1 MHEELKEH
9 LRQLGKN
16 YNGKEF
22 WSIVDQVKRDR
33 VNDDE
38 LLGLIAGISQKRFRG
53 KVSFTLSVPIGNLLE
68 LALTIAA
75 IVLAFLV
82 NSDWMLYISAL
93 VLLTTLH
100 PLSHYLTGTL
110 LGIKFMRYYLNGP
123 AKFEPTLKIDY
134 FSYLKAS
141 AKARAL
147 MHASGVIGT
156 LIGPLVAAAIALG
169 KGASGAAFNLFILF
183 LLLIIFEL
191 LTSTKIGDLMRAKRE
206 YGYR

>member
-1 MHEELKEH
+1 MYEELKEC
-9 LRQLGKN
+9 LLQLGKD

-33 VNDDE
+33 IKDDE
-38 LLGLIAGISQKRFRG
+38 LLGLIAGISQKRFRE
-53 KVSFTLSVPIGNLLE
+53 KVSFTLSVPLGNLIE

-156 LIGPLVAAAIALG
+156 IIGPLVAAAIALS
-169 KGASGAAFNLFILF
+169 KGASVAASYLF
-183 LLLIIFEL
+183 LLFLALIVFEL
-191 LTSTKIGDLMRAKRE
+191 LTSTKTGDLMRAKRE

>member
-1 MHEELKEH
+1 MHEELKECL
-9 LRQLGKN
+9 LRLGKN
-16 YNGKEF
+16 YNGKVF
-22 WSIVDQVKRDR
+22 WGIIDLVKRDR
-33 VNDDE
+33 IKDDE
-38 LLGLIAGISQKRFRG
+38 VLGLIAGISQKRFRE
-53 KVSFTLSVPIGNLLE
+53 KVSFTLSVPFGNLLGIV
-68 LALTIAA
+68 LTIAA

-82 NSDWMLYISAL
+82 NSDWILYISAL
-93 VLLTTLH
+93 MLLTTLH

-134 FSYLKAS
+134 FSYLKVS

-156 LIGPLVAAAIALG
+156 LIGPLAAAAIALG
-169 KGASGAAFNLFILF
+169 KGASAAASYLFILF
-183 LLLIIFEL
+183 LALIVFEL
-191 LTSTKIGDLMRAKRE
+191 LTSTKTGDLMRAKRE

>member
-1 MHEELKEH
+1 MHEELKERL
-9 LRQLGKN
+9 LRLGKN
-16 YNGKEF
+16 YNGKVF
-22 WSIVDQVKRDR
+22 WGIIDLVKRDR
-33 VNDDE
+33 IKDDE
-38 LLGLIAGISQKRFRG
+38 VLGLIAGISQKRFRE
-53 KVSFTLSVPIGNLLE
+53 KVSFTLSVPFGNLLGIV
-68 LALTIAA
+68 LTIAA

-82 NSDWMLYISAL
+82 NSDWILYISAL
-93 VLLTTLH
+93 MLLTTLH

-134 FSYLKAS
+134 FSYLKVS

-156 LIGPLVAAAIALG
+156 LIGPLAAAAIALG
-169 KGASGAAFNLFILF
+169 KGASAAASYLFILF
-183 LLLIIFEL
+183 LALIVFEL
-191 LTSTKIGDLMRAKRE
+191 LTSTKTGDLMRAKRE

>member
-1 MHEELKEH
+1 MYEELKER

-22 WSIVDQVKRDR
+22 WGIIDQVKRDKIK
-33 VNDDE
+33 DDE
-38 LLGLIAGISQKRFRG
+38 VLGLIAGISQKRFRE
-53 KVSFTLSVPIGNLLE
+53 KVSFTLSVPSGNLLGI
-68 LALTIAA
+68 ALTVAA
-75 IVLAFLV
+75 IVLAYQV
-82 NSDWMLYISAL
+82 DSDWMLYISAL

-100 PLSHYLTGTL
+100 PLSHYLIGAL

-147 MHASGVIGT
+147 MHTSGVIGT
-156 LIGPLVAAAIALG
+156 LIGPLVAAAIALS

-183 LLLIIFEL
+183 LLLIVFEL
-191 LTSTKIGDLMRAKRE
+191 LTSTKTGDLMRAKRE